1 MYKEI
6 EKIDFHPFKVS
17 ACREQKHTLCQG
29 YKNSY
34 SLTFDDSIMSF
45 NLSLCNIFI
54 HMHIADINI
63 LNRFLNKGA
72 YLPYY

>member
-17 ACREQKHTLCQG
+17 VCVEQKHTLFQG

-34 SLTFDDSIMSF
+34 SLTFDDSIRSF
-45 NLSLCNIFI
+45 NLTLCNIFI
-54 HMHIADINI
+54 QHIADINV
-63 LNRFLNKGA
+63 LNRLLNRGA
-72 YLPYY
+72 